1 MKFCEKLKLLRE
13 ERNMSLSEFA
23 KLLGTSKQV
32 LSRYER
38 GENTPKIT
46 TVSHYAEVL
55 NVSLAYL
62 MNDNI
67 TDRTATTFSHNKT
80 NSPEKNNL
88 SEGEKMWMELY
99 HRLSKETREML
110 ITSLDSFDTL
120 TPEQQQL
127 ALDLIRVALKN
138 RK

>member
-13 ERNMSLSEFA
+13 EKRMNLSQFA
-23 KLLGTSKQV
+23 DLLGTSKQV

-55 NVSLAYL
+55 NVPLAYL
-62 MNDNI
+62 MNDDV
-67 TDRTATTFSHNKT
+67 TDKHTHSEEMK
-80 NSPEKNNL
+80 L
-88 SEGEKMWMELY
+88 SEGEMKWLELY
-99 HRLSKETREML
+99 HKLSKETREML
-110 ITSLDSFDTL
+110 VTSLDSFDPLTL
-120 TPEQQQL
+120 EQQQL
-127 ALDLIRVALKN
+127 ALDLIRVALKS